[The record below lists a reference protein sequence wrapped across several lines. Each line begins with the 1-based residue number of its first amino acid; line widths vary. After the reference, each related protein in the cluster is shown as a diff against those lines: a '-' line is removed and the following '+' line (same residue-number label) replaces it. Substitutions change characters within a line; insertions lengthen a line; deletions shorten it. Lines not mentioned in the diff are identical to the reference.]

1 MLQVLGL
8 SALYPDS
15 AAVLLRDGEIVAAV
29 QEERFTRVK
38 NDPSFPSNAIRYCLE
53 VAGRSPQELDAVVFY
68 DKPILKFDRLLKTAL
83 GPFPKVIQCS
93 GRRYRPG

>member
-15 AAVLLRDGEIVAAV
+15 AAVLLRDGEIVAVV

-38 NDPSFPSNAIRYCLE
+38 NDPSFPSNAIRY
-53 VAGRSPQELDAVVFY
+53 
-68 DKPILKFDRLLKTAL
+68 LLSAMTSLTDFSATTSL
-83 GPFPKVIQCS
+83 TLNMVYLS
-93 GRRYRPG
+93 L